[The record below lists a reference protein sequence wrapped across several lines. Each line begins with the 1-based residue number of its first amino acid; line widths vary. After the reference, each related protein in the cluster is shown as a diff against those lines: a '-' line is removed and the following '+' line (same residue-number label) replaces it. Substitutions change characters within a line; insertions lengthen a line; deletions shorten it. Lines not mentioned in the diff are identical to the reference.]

1 MFVSWLILQRL
12 EDIKRD
18 QDRLWAEFDGLRR
31 QVQQEIAS
39 VRQEIGQLRQ
49 EVDQKFTRLTGCRI
63 SQDTSIRSGGAPG
76 SWLAATSEESMDPH
90 LRLWEEPPANDRTKD
105 CHQAGDEPR
114 LVDISRA

>member
-49 EVDQKFTRLTGCRI
+49 EVDQKFTRLTGWFI
-63 SQDTSIRSGGAPG
+63 TG
-76 SWLAATSEESMDPH
+76 
-90 LRLWEEPPANDRTKD
+90 
-105 CHQAGDEPR
+105 
-114 LVDISRA
+114 LVAILGTAIGWRFLP